1 MSKSVAM
8 TTAFKYRLEMSL
20 LVGTKYYEI
29 PANSVKTIIINSDY
43 DKNNMPIVYLR
54 LRVSSTLYTR
64 MVLNSDKA
72 TISFRLFKYDDKS
85 ISGITEPYI
94 EDNFTYIM
102 PNDPNY
108 NETMEQYV
116 SGSATAYNDNAETY
130 LEGYIALTSVHLVS
144 DNMKLF
150 NTILKDTD
158 IMSVVH
164 KFTSHMNMCIEPF
177 ESREHIDQF
186 IIPPITSVTKL
197 LAFLNDNYC
206 FYKNGYRYFRSF
218 STTYLLSA
226 NGNPVQEGIN
236 TYNTIIISIC
246 DPLDN
251 KGKSNAIELDRT
263 NHVYVV
269 YVDAND
275 TSIKVDRYANK
286 RYNSIIGVDIQGNT
300 IQEDLRVA
308 ATPDST
314 QKVILERADNL
325 DYIYNVKTAIESL
338 AVILTMSKTEIDS
351 SIFTPNKEYQIK
363 HYSSSREY
371 DGKYVLSYKKEI
383 MVQQGDVYIG
393 NVLFGLRRILED

>member
-1 MSKSVAM
+1 MNKSVAM

-20 LVGTKYYEI
+20 LVGKKYYTI
-29 PANSVKTIIINSDY
+29 PSNSVKTIIINSDY

-54 LRVSSTLYTR
+54 IRLSSTLYTQ

-85 ISGITEPYI
+85 ISGISEPYI

-108 NETMEQYV
+108 NETMEQYI

-130 LEGYIALTSVHLVS
+130 MEGYIALTSVHLVS

-177 ESREHIDQF
+177 ENREHIDQF
-186 IIPPITSVTKL
+186 VIPPITSITKL

-218 STTYLLSA
+218 TTTYLLSA
-226 NGNPVQEGIN
+226 NGNPVQDGIN

-263 NHVYVV
+263 NHAYVV

-275 TSIKVDRYANK
+275 TSIKIDRYANK

-300 IQEDLRVA
+300 IQEELRVA

-325 DYIYNVKTAIESL
+325 DYIYNVKTAIESV
-338 AVILTMSKTEIDS
+338 AVVLTMSKTEIDS

-371 DGKYVLSYKKEI
+371 DGK
-383 MVQQGDVYIG
+383 
-393 NVLFGLRRILED
+393 